1 MAPILPAVLHTPVI
15 HRGFSFKEH
24 SELAGVWCGCKE
36 RPEPSSP
43 HLAQTLRAPSLEPG
57 WAGDGQGKVGGNG
70 QEGAEGDPPQ
80 RKSGLQPKSQSPTLS
95 FRV

>member
-15 HRGFSFKEH
+15 HRSFSFKEH

-36 RPEPSSP
+36 RPEAFQPTP
-43 HLAQTLRAPSLEPG
+43 RANTQGSIPGAG
-57 WAGDGQGKVGGNG
+57 WAGDRQGKVGGNG